1 MRIFFILIMALAGG
15 CSTQG
20 EKMVESFSRTRQLLA
35 DSQDQ
40 VDMTLI
46 RLKGV
51 RSARGEM
58 LGDAFRQYKQEVTR
72 LQEKGKDSKRRADT
86 MNQEAD
92 AHIKAWESEMKDI
105 KDPAIKSSL
114 ESRRNAVRSNF
125 KLVQMYAQ
133 DARKKYEPFLEG
145 NRQLV
150 QALSIDLSP
159 ATINSLSPSMDRVA
173 ADGQAL
179 KERIVAMQRALDNI
193 AGGISP
199 IGEQ

>member
-1 MRIFFILIMALAGG
+1 MRIFLILIVALVGG

-35 DSQDQ
+35 DAQGQ

-51 RSARGEM
+51 RSARGDS
-58 LGDAFRQYKQEVTR
+58 LGDAFREYKQEVAR
-72 LQEKGKDSKRRADT
+72 LEVTGKDSKRRADT
-86 MNQEAD
+86 MKEEAD
-92 AHIKAWESEMKDI
+92 AHIKAWQSEMKDI

-114 ESRRNAVRSNF
+114 ESRRQAVRSNF

-133 DARKKYEPFLEG
+133 DARKEYEPFLEG

-159 ATINSLSPSMDRVA
+159 ATITSLSPSMDRVA
-173 ADGQAL
+173 AEGQAL
-179 KERIVAMQRALDNI
+179 KERITAMQRALDNI
-193 AGGISP
+193 AAGVSP
-199 IGEQ
+199 IGH